1 MEIFILGTGGAINK
15 GLPYNAFVIDRTHL
29 CEMPPDIMITIH
41 RHGFSVMDIE
51 TVFIS
56 HVHADHIFGLPFFML
71 DRFLRVGRTGKDPAL
86 TVFGP
91 DGIAGVAKDLLVTA
105 FGANHPSV
113 VWMCRRVLFVEIGE
127 TCRRSFVPDHPVRYR
142 RLDHPVP
149 TYGYTLY
156 RADNSALFCYLADS
170 VWGPAATA
178 MVSEKPGVAVLDL
191 GGNRSDQPQMHIARE
206 DVIEKG
212 LPVTQDKTVYYGTH
226 LLEEF
231 TETDPRIRCAKPG
244 AVYYIK

>member
-15 GLPYNAFVIDRTHL
+15 GLPYNAFVVDRTHL
-29 CEMPPDIMITIH
+29 CEMPPDIMITIP
-41 RHGFSVMDIE
+41 RHGFSVMDID

-56 HVHADHIFGLPFFML
+56 HFHADHIFGLPFFML
-71 DRFLRVGRTGKDPAL
+71 DRFLRVHRTGKDPAL

-91 DGIAGVAKDLLVTA
+91 AGIAKAAKDLLATA
-105 FGANHPSV
+105 FGVDHPSI

-127 TCRRSFVPDHPVRYR
+127 SSRRSFVPDHPIRYW

-149 TYGYTLY
+149 TFGYTFY
-156 RADNSALFCYLADS
+156 RAEGSALFCYISDS
-170 VWGPAATA
+170 VWGPGVTQ
-178 MVSEKPGVAVLDL
+178 MVSEKPEAVIVDL
-191 GGNRSDQPQMHIARE
+191 NGSRSDEPQMHICRE

-212 LPVTQDKTVYYGTH
+212 LPITLDKTVYYGTH

-231 TETDPRIRCAKPG
+231 TASDPRIKCAKPG
-244 AVYYIK
+244 AVYYVK